1 MTRQQEEI
9 DIDNTDLDSI
19 NPVLQKRSRNEKDR
33 EERSTESSNK
43 KTDYERVIE
52 ERMRKLRDRSLS
64 PDNSDV
70 KRRQTSVSPTP
81 RRSSNPPSVEISK
94 PPEDKRDEV
103 GMTKI
108 EQQLE
113 KARLMKE
120 RSIRQAKEDAK
131 LDKKKLGRRRR
142 EFDIMRTTNTHWSA
156 KNLSKMNERDW
167 RILRE
172 DFEIQISGAGSS
184 CPYPLRSWEEAYK
197 EKVISNE
204 IMQSIKEAGYKHPSP
219 VQMACI
225 PIGLRR
231 LDVMGVAETG
241 SGKTCAF
248 VVPLIQYVSEQPQMN
263 DSNKDD
269 GPFAIVMCPNR
280 ELAAQIT
287 DEAERFAK
295 PYNFR
300 TTTVVGGASLED
312 QGMDIRRGS
321 EIVIGT
327 PGRMCDLLD
336 RRYLVFNQCNY
347 VILDEADSMVK
358 EGMEE
363 QVITVLN
370 EMPSS
375 NEKPAEEEDEDST
388 KTYRVTVMFSATMPA
403 SLEAIAKR
411 HLRRPVKIKI
421 GLSSPSDIKQS
432 IHILNDEKIKK
443 AAIVQLIHTT
453 LNEISSNSL
462 ILIFVNLKSDVELV
476 SSLLSDEG
484 VSVGYS
490 HGGLDQRER
499 EHAITKFR
507 EGEFR
512 VMVATDMLAR
522 GIDIKRISHVINYDL
537 PKGTEAIERYSQRI
551 GRTGRAGMKGD
562 AISFVV
568 LKNDAEA
575 LYALKQ
581 KVCVFS
587 LFFYIPLLLEEKK
600 KKKKKKNSSKPMVKL
615 FHHSLQV
622 VKPLD
627 THQDQRITQRVW
639 YMLGEA
645 SKLFMSDYNFIIIE
659 WFSPRML
666 SVWI

>member
-1 MTRQQEEI
+1 MPPPEEI
-9 DIDNTDLDSI
+9 DVDNVSIDAI
-19 NPVLQKRSRNEKDR
+19 KPALQKRTRSDKEREERTTPRNEKSDYDR
-33 EERSTESSNK
+33 M
-43 KTDYERVIE
+43 IE
-52 ERMRKLRDRSLS
+52 ERMRRLRDRSLS
-64 PDNSDV
+64 PDKPEQEV
-70 KRRQTSVSPTP
+70 KRRQTSTSPVP
-81 RRSSNPPSVEISK
+81 RRDSNPPSRGGSK
-94 PPEDKRDEV
+94 TPIPEGDNREQ

-120 RSIRQAKEDAK
+120 RSLRQAKEDAK

-142 EFDIMRTTNTHWSA
+142 EFDIMRTTNAHWST
-156 KNLSKMNERDW
+156 KSLPQMTERDW

-197 EKVISNE
+197 EKVIPPQ
-204 IMQSIKEAGYKHPSP
+204 IMESIKEAGYKHPSP

-248 VVPLIQYVSEQPQMN
+248 VIPLIHYVSEQPPMN

-269 GPFAIVMCPNR
+269 GPYAIIMCPNR

-295 PYNFR
+295 PYSFR
-300 TTTVVGGASLED
+300 TTTTVGGASLED
-312 QGMDIRRGS
+312 QGSEISKGS

-347 VILDEADSMVK
+347 VVLDEADSMVK

-363 QVITVLN
+363 QVMTVLN

-375 NEKPAEEEDEDST
+375 NEKPAEEEDEDASM
-388 KTYRVTVMFSATMPA
+388 TYRVTVMFSATMPPA
-403 SLEAIAKR
+403 LESIAKR

-432 IHILNDEKIKK
+432 IHILNDEKVKK
-443 AAIVQLIHTT
+443 SAIIQLIHTT
-453 LNEISSNSL
+453 LGEISSSSL
-462 ILIFVNLKSDVELV
+462 ILVFANLKTDVELV

-484 VSVGYS
+484 ISVGYS

-499 EHAITKFR
+499 EHAIMKFR
-507 EGEFR
+507 EGEVR
-512 VMVATDMLAR
+512 VLVATDMLAR
-522 GIDIKRISHVINYDL
+522 GIDIKRISHVINYDM

-568 LKNDAEA
+568 LKNDTDI

-581 KVCVFS
+581 KLESEGQVVP
-587 LFFYIPLLLEEKK
+587 PLLSGCEAARYPPGTRDNQK
-600 KKKKKKNSSKPMVKL
+600 S
-615 FHHSLQV
+615 V
-622 VKPLD
+622 VYARGGK
-627 THQDQRITQRVW
+627 
-639 YMLGEA
+639 
-645 SKLFMSDYNFIIIE
+645 
-659 WFSPRML
+659 
-666 SVWI
+666 